1 MREIQSGGAGM
12 EIAIGLLAILAE
24 ISVLTFMLMKEF
36 FLPFIGQCVCDFYGK
51 VRDRYGK

>member
-1 MREIQSGGAGM
+1 M